1 MALKAIMLKT
11 NLYLQNPFTT
21 SKSKNHF
28 EALKRR
34 IDLWKEGELTELL
47 IEDEAIQKSLSDSE
61 SVKTIVELSKNIKN
75 QMKKCSINT

>member
-1 MALKAIMLKT
+1 M
-11 NLYLQNPFTT
+11 
-21 SKSKNHF
+21 SKNHF

-34 IDLWKEGELTELL
+34 LDLWKEGELTELL